1 MKQIIVMIAMV
12 LLGIT
17 IAGFVIDFGD
27 SAEKISENANSRVIQ
42 ITSPGAI

>member
-17 IAGFVIDFGD
+17 IAGFVGDFGN
-27 SAEKISENANSRVIQ
+27 SAETISGNANSRIIQ